1 MGAWERSDPVFRGE
15 AARPAIGPMAA
26 TTAPARAQ
34 RARRQRAQ
42 RARRQRA
49 QRASSRTGAEARRG

>member
-42 RARRQRA
+42 RA
-49 QRASSRTGAEARRG
+49 SSRTGAEARRG